1 MKWCVPCAV
10 LAISMCVAPS
20 AFAQRYADWEPKMQG
35 FRLGGEFDLWS
46 ANNPLGIGGADTS
59 SNALV
64 WDFVGQFAVRRTVM
78 IDLDVPWT
86 VLAVSGDDP
95 QFVFGN
101 VTFGAHWADKIAP
114 EVALWV
120 GGSLSLPSQLL
131 NTSDESAL
139 NTASYA
145 AFSRALYD
153 SHRFVPDHLP
163 LRAIVGVEWRII
175 PLLYFRSELN
185 PDFMFKLSDSYGN
198 DAAIVIFD
206 QSNEIEFRYH
216 GLGVGGRVQEAFFLN
231 NEGLVNSGNGD
242 VDHAQVAFEPFVG
255 YEAPHRAG
263 FWARLGFL
271 TALDPPLGFGFDRG
285 KVATMRL
292 SLGGK
297 W

>member
-10 LAISMCVAPS
+10 LALSLSVAPS

-35 FRLGGEFDLWS
+35 FRMGGEFDLWS
-46 ANNPLGIGGADTS
+46 ANEANGPNAPT

-86 VLAVSGDDP
+86 VFTETNRDP
-95 QFVFGN
+95 QFVFGD
-101 VTFGAHWADKIAP
+101 VTFGAHWADKLAP

-131 NTSDESAL
+131 ATNNGNEVT
-139 NTASYA
+139 TAA
-145 AFSRALYD
+145 AAIASRAAYD
-153 SHRFVPDHLP
+153 SHRFTPFRLP
-163 LRAIVGVEWRII
+163 FRAIVGVEWRII
-175 PLLYFRSELN
+175 PLLFFRSELN
-185 PDFMFKLSDSYGN
+185 PDFAFKVNDSAGN
-198 DAAIVIFD
+198 ESVLVIFD
-206 QSNEIEFRYH
+206 QSNEIEFRLH
-216 GLGVGGRVQEAFFLN
+216 GFGVGGRVQEAFFLN
-231 NEGLVNSGNGD
+231 NEGVDENG
-242 VDHAQVAFEPFVG
+242 DHAQVAFEPFVG
-255 YEAPHRAG
+255 YEAPHREG